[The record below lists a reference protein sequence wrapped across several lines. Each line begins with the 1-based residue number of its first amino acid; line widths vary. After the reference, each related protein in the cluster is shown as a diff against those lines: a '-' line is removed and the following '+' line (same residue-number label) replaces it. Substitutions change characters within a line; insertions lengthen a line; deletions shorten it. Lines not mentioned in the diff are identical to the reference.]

1 MKSQMDTSSKKTN
14 NDSAAQP
21 TTSQQQVLHKA
32 APAGTEQADLMGWEM
47 ASRRQRG
54 RDVIEGSPP
63 GNQPARKD
71 MRTQQQEG
79 LLTASAASN
88 KQKQTAPPR
97 GNATGQPA
105 ATQRAGQKPKQVQQQ
120 RKNGKEPAAGA
131 SPDAPPPS
139 RVPFTAATQP
149 TISAW
154 AKSAQSDVEVQ
165 KANLGRQQAIPAAD
179 AAGLT
184 AEAAKARQSKRDAV
198 AAAHLAASAEA
209 AEAELMAAPEEEEE
223 VGYVLISHPPPPSQE
238 VNRPALRAFSLLGRI
253 VADLERNNGSQVGGE
268 EPPIFENAEA
278 MMAEWTELATL
289 NGIPSDLATE
299 TGRTAGGESRHARDG
314 EHMGSHAR
322 MGKGKARASHVN
334 AEHTAVC
341 PESPSG
347 QCSMPKCLTCALHPS
362 LDMENKFK
370 GIKIGDKHY
379 KLIQFA
385 DDTPPLIGDWR
396 RESKYVDRGL
406 LRWCKATGM
415 RENIAKREAVALGA
429 YRGRRMPDGPE
440 TEI

>member
-1 MKSQMDTSSKKTN
+1 MGDGFAT
-14 NDSAAQP
+14 P
-21 TTSQQQVLHKA
+21 TW
-32 APAGTEQADLMGWEM
+32 PRCD
-47 ASRRQRG
+47 RRF
-54 RDVIEGSPP
+54 PP
-63 GNQPARKD
+63 RQPARPQGHAHPTAGGATYSIGSIQQAKAD
-71 MRTQQQEG
+71 SPPPRKRNRAAGSNAASGAETQ
-79 LLTASAASN
+79 TSAAT
-88 KQKQTAPPR
+88 KKER
-97 GNATGQPA
+97 K
-105 ATQRAGQKPKQVQQQ
+105 RASGRSVT
-120 RKNGKEPAAGA
+120 RR
-131 SPDAPPPS
+131 PPPS

-165 KANLGRQQAIPAAD
+165 KGNLGRQQAIPAAD

-347 QCSMPKCLTCALHPS
+347 QCSMPKCLMCALHPS